1 MAILRRETG
10 GGALGN
16 STWRGAAALLA
27 IGLVAA
33 LALPTLSAQEY
44 TEVIISGG
52 PSTVS
57 PEERARREAAER
69 ERARQQAEHDRKV
82 DAQLASMGGNPAR
95 RAEAERFV
103 RMKEE
108 AEKAR
113 AKIPKRQCTSR
124 TWSQPFSTSGSTR
137 DAAFASLTG
146 AVDRKSGCS
155 IGGSETLLSMSQATA
170 ANCSERALPS
180 IKPPPV
186 GTCLACITEKQAIAL
201 GYVPGKGWPPAKK
214 EWVCK
219 ATVSCAAEKCG
230 TGSSTV
236 SGQ

>member
-1 MAILRRETG
+1 MEILRRETG
-10 GGALGN
+10 GGALAH
-16 STWRGAAALLA
+16 STWRSAAALLA

-33 LALPTLSAQEY
+33 LALPPLAAQDV
-44 TEVIISGG
+44 TEVVITGS
-52 PSTVS
+52 PSPPS
-57 PEERARREAAER
+57 PEELARRQAAER
-69 ERARQQAEHDRKV
+69 ERARLKAEFDRKV
-82 DAQLASMGGNPAR
+82 DRQLASMGGNPAR

-103 RMKEE
+103 RMQEE

-113 AKIPKRQCTSR
+113 GKLPKRQCTSR
-124 TWSQPFSTSGSTR
+124 TWSQPFSTSGRTR

-155 IGGSETLLSMSQATA
+155 IGGSESLLSMSMATA
-170 ANCSERALPS
+170 ANCSERTLPS
-180 IKPPPV
+180 IKPPPI
-186 GTCLACITEKQAIAL
+186 GTCLACITEKQAVAL
-201 GYVPGKGWPPAKK
+201 GYVPGKGWPPASR

>member
-1 MAILRRETG
+1 MGDVR
-10 GGALGN
+10 N
-16 STWRGAAALLA
+16 SKGWGAAALLA
-27 IGLVAA
+27 SGLVVA
-33 LALPTLSAQEY
+33 LASPKLPAQEY
-44 TEVIISGG
+44 TEVIITGS
-52 PSTVS
+52 PSPVS
-57 PEERARREAAER
+57 PEQRARNEAAER
-69 ERARQQAEHDRKV
+69 ERARKKAEFDRKV

-113 AKIPKRQCTSR
+113 EKLPKRQCTSR
-124 TWSQPFSTSGSTR
+124 TWSQPFTTAGRTR

-146 AVDRKSGCS
+146 AVDRRSGCS
-155 IGGSETLLSMSQATA
+155 IGGSETLLSMSMASA

-180 IKPPPV
+180 IKPMPI

-201 GYVPGKGWPPAKK
+201 GYVPGKGWPPAPK

-230 TGSSTV
+230 SGSSAV

>member
-1 MAILRRETG
+1 VG
-10 GGALGN
+10 KSN
-16 STWRGAAALLA
+16 SWGVAALLVT
-27 IGLVAA
+27 GLVSASA
-33 LALPTLSAQEY
+33 SLPVSAQEPQG
-44 TEVIISGG
+44 IIITCG
-52 PSTVS
+52 PSCWT
-57 PEERARREAAER
+57 PEERARNEAADR
-69 ERARQQAEHDRKV
+69 ERARQKAEFDRKV

-103 RMKEE
+103 RMKED

-113 AKIPKRQCTSR
+113 AKLPKRQCTSR
-124 TWSQPFSTSGSTR
+124 TWSQPMATSGRTR
-137 DAAFASLTG
+137 DAAFANLTG
-146 AVDRKSGCS
+146 AVDRRSGCS
-155 IGGSETLLSMSQATA
+155 IGGTETLLSMSMATA
-170 ANCSERALPS
+170 ANCSEHALPS
-180 IKPPPV
+180 IKPPPI
-186 GTCLACITEKQAIAL
+186 GTCLSCITEKQAIAL